1 MMPVWL
7 AGGLGGVAGSRAR
20 WQVGVWTRAQ
30 WPAFPWG
37 TLLVNVSGS
46 FVIGM
51 VAGFSMLKPLPD
63 WVRIGVMTGILGGY
77 TTFSAFSLDT
87 LDLWKTGTTP
97 ALVNL
102 VANLGMGLLACAIGL
117 WAGRQIAF

>member
-1 MMPVWL
+1 MPVWL
-7 AGGLGGVAGSRAR
+7 AVALGGAAGSVAR
-20 WQVGVWTRAQ
+20 WQVGLWTRAQ
-30 WPAFPWG
+30 WPGFPWG

-51 VAGFSMLKPLPD
+51 VAGYSVLKPLPE

-87 LDLWKTGTTP
+87 MDLWKAGTMP
-97 ALVNL
+97 AFGNI
-102 VANLGMGLLACAIGL
+102 ATNLGLGLLGCAAGL
-117 WAGRQIAF
+117 WLGRQIAL